1 MVSRHNKLRDVFL
14 DFCQRAC
21 LGPRLEMGCGAGYTN
36 PQSRPADVLVPNWD
50 LGKPAA
56 FDLSVTSTLHP
67 SVLLEAS
74 MTAGSA
80 ALVAENRKHK
90 YNDRKCEELGWM
102 CIPLVVETYGCW
114 GAAAVAAFSKLAGR
128 LSTRLNQ
135 PKSKTI
141 FGIYSRLGLAL
152 VRANCRVILSRLT

>member
-1 MVSRHNKLRDVFL
+1 MVSRHNKLRDVL

-36 PQSRPADVLVPNWD
+36 SQSHPADVLVPNWD

-80 ALVAENRKHK
+80 ALVAKNRKHK
-90 YNDRKCEELGWM
+90 YNDRNWVGCASHLWSRPMGVGVLQQWR
-102 CIPLVVETYGCW
+102 PFLSSLV
-114 GAAAVAAFSKLAGR
+114 AFPPG
-128 LSTRLNQ
+128 
-135 PKSKTI
+135 
-141 FGIYSRLGLAL
+141 
-152 VRANCRVILSRLT
+152 